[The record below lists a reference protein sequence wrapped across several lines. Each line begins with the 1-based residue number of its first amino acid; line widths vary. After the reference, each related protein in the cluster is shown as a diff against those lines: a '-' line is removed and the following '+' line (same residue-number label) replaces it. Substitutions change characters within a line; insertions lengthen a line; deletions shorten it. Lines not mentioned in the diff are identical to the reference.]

1 MSTQAD
7 KIAQRAK
14 NEQKIED
21 ARMAAALDPY
31 GLEARRAAQK
41 GKIMVT
47 NAEGQQAFVDP
58 NNKEVLKIYRGLG
71 FNPGSIA
78 ANSTKDRNTAIN
90 EAINKT
96 STKIKADSDKKI
108 TDATNKK
115 AKRAWSVKGQLDG
128 TGKLQDTGYVP
139 FNQYMQMKRMAE
151 KYPENRAYQNIVSS
165 IESNP
170 NTPSVAKIDPNSPSF
185 NADME
190 ATYIKGNSNTVP
202 YNNMDTLA
210 QGNGMAGLGIYR
222 TDASKD
228 IYRPEGYNVPGNYR
242 QAGTYNVGIDG
253 TVKDNTVS
261 NTAPEAVY
269 TATGQTFSGDGG
281 NASGVVKTPY
291 VAPAPKQTFQ
301 EYQNLNKIARNPDY
315 EVGVEEP
322 PVSAGVP
329 IHPVT
334 GLPIEAGGDKWPS
347 YTDAPEG
354 RTYNNKNFNWN
365 NSSPGQVPSM
375 SQQEIDV
382 LYGRTPSPVQPKQE
396 VDFSGIAN
404 WFRKNWGK

>member
-31 GLEARRAAQK
+31 GLEARRAAQE
-41 GKIMVT
+41 GKIMLT

-78 ANSTKDRNTAIN
+78 TNSTKDRNTAIN

-96 STKIKADSDKKI
+96 ATKIKVD
-108 TDATNKK
+108 DAIKAAKVSAINNKG
-115 AKRAWSVKGQLDG
+115 VG
-128 TGKLQDTGYVP
+128 
-139 FNQYMQMKRMAE
+139 
-151 KYPENRAYQNIVSS
+151 
-165 IESNP
+165 
-170 NTPSVAKIDPNSPSF
+170 
-185 NADME
+185 
-190 ATYIKGNSNTVP
+190 
-202 YNNMDTLA
+202 
-210 QGNGMAGLGIYR
+210 
-222 TDASKD
+222 
-228 IYRPEGYNVPGNYR
+228 
-242 QAGTYNVGIDG
+242 GIDG
-253 TVKDNTVS
+253 TLKDAVTQWQNQNPDS
-261 NTAPEAVY
+261 NSNVVTPIQPVVGFDNSANNRAITKIMNDPDGFLQRQVRKNS
-269 TATGQTFSGDGG
+269 TSGNIDQFDQDSTGRIIKT
-281 NASGVVKTPY
+281 GVIPV
-291 VAPAPKQTFQ
+291 PKPDNQTFQ
-301 EYQNLNKIARNPDY
+301 EWQ
-315 EVGVEEP
+315 
-322 PVSAGVP
+322 GVP

-347 YTDAPEG
+347 YTDASEG